1 MVSGLRSPRSKGGQA
16 RSYHVGN
23 LRERF
28 VREALE
34 LLDREGLEMLSL
46 RKVAAAAGVS
56 HAAAYRHF
64 DDKQAL
70 LAAVAEEG
78 FGLLYR
84 YQRQVVAECGDDLA
98 ARFLNLGWIYVKFA
112 IDHPRH
118 ARVMFSGA
126 GLEFRR
132 YPGLQTAAARSFRML
147 LDVVRRSQ
155 ERGLMA
161 PGRAKQQ
168 TLAAWSMVHG
178 VALLV
183 LDGQIHLR
191 GQPDEVEA
199 KVKSV
204 IGCLHTGLRG
214 PAAPR

>member
-1 MVSGLRSPRSKGGQA
+1 MAGAVRSPRGKGRQA

-23 LRERF
+23 LREGF
-28 VREALE
+28 VREALG
-34 LLDREGLEMLSL
+34 LLDREGLDALSL

-64 DDKQAL
+64 DDKSAL

-78 FGLLYR
+78 FGLLYE
-84 YQRQVVAECGDDLA
+84 YQQQVVADCGDDLA
-98 ARFLNLGWIYVKFA
+98 ARFLELGWIYVKFA
-112 IDHPRH
+112 IDHPQH

-132 YPGLQTAAARSFRML
+132 YPELQAAAARSFRML
-147 LDVVRRSQ
+147 LEVVRRGQ

-191 GQPDEVEA
+191 GEPDEVEA

-204 IGCLHTGLRG
+204 IGCLNTGLRG
-214 PAAPR
+214 PASA